1 MENNEKTTLKQKL
14 SDTYAKIKKIKNI
27 EIIICIILIAA
38 VLIIYGIVKK
48 AQSNNESGAGAT
60 AAAVSVE
67 KSQADLLSEV
77 LGKISGAGNVS
88 VFISYDGSEQTVY
101 AYDSTVNTV
110 VREDNSGGETITTTE
125 TVETSVPVF
134 VKVNGVDTP
143 LVERVLNPKILGV
156 VIVAEGADDISVR
169 LRILSAAAT
178 ALQVDE
184 KIIEIFIMN

>member
-14 SDTYAKIKKIKNI
+14 SDAYAKIKKIKNI

-48 AQSNNESGAGAT
+48 SQTKNENGAGAT
-60 AAAVSVE
+60 AAVAVE
-67 KSQADLLSEV
+67 RSQADMLQEV

-88 VFISYDGSEQTVY
+88 VLINYDGSEQTVY
-101 AYDSTVNTV
+101 AYDSTVKTV

-125 TVETSVPVF
+125 RVETSVPVF
-134 VKVNGVDTP
+134 VKVDGVDTP
-143 LVERVLNPKILGV
+143 LVERVLSPKILGV

-169 LRILSAAAT
+169 LKILSAAAT